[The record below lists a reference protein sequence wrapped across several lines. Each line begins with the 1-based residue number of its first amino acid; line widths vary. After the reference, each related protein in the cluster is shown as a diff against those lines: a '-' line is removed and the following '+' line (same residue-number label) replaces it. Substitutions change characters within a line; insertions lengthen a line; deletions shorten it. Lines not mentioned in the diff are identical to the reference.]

1 MKKSL
6 VDLAN
11 TAISKMEDSY
21 KEKVCNSLH
30 ISKFIEQLF
39 EKMIELYHLENIMNF
54 HRKLPSMVKSMM
66 FRQSKIKEMI
76 CSCEKSVN
84 AFQESERKYFF
95 NVENQKKK
103 KRKLED

>member
-6 VDLAN
+6 ANLAN
-11 TAISKMEDSY
+11 TVISKMEEY
-21 KEKVCNSLH
+21 HKETVCNSLH

-54 HRKLPSMVKSMM
+54 QRKLPNMVKSMM
-66 FRQSKIKEMI
+66 LRQSKIKEMI
-76 CSCEKSVN
+76 CSCENSVS

-95 NVENQKKK
+95 NAENQKKK